1 MKTSDEQVR
10 EIIAQ
15 QAGEW
20 FVAHRAG
27 SLDATER
34 RDFDAWLTASPVHV
48 EEYLG
53 VALLARY
60 LPAAADDPE
69 MPLETILER
78 AGEMEAGH
86 ESEPKLLS
94 RILQPVEEQARPR
107 LTWRW
112 ATAIA
117 TAVILIGGP
126 LLWWS
131 SGRVATE
138 RYTTRHGEMK
148 NWRLTDNSVLHVNTD
163 TALTVR
169 YSRAERLVDID
180 HGEAF
185 FEVSHEPTRPFR
197 VIAGTANVVAIGT
210 SFDVY
215 REAHSTRVTVTS
227 GRVAVGARD
236 VGGITLGVSAGE
248 QVQVTPGSPPIHAT
262 AADLSRTTAWLR
274 RQVAFEDEP
283 LAAVTAEFNRYSKV
297 PMEITTP
304 ELRTLAI
311 SGTFSVDD
319 TESFVAFLRAMDGVR
334 VEVTA
339 TRIRVSKRDIDDP
352 K

>member
-34 RDFDAWLTASPVHV
+34 RGFDAWLTASPVHV

-69 MPLETILER
+69 TPLETILER
-78 AGEMEAGH
+78 AGGMEAGH
-86 ESEPKLLS
+86 ESGPKLLS

-107 LTWRW
+107 RTWRW
-112 ATAIA
+112 AAAIA
-117 TAVILIGGP
+117 TAVVLIGGA

-148 NWRLTDNSVLHVNTD
+148 TWRLTDNSVLHVNTD

-215 REAHSTRVTVTS
+215 REAHSTRVTVAS

-248 QVQVTPGSPPIHAT
+248 QVQVTPGSPPFTPPPPICRAPRHGC
-262 AADLSRTTAWLR
+262 AARLPSKTSRSRRSRPSSTVTVRFPWRLR
-274 RQVAFEDEP
+274 RRSCARSPSAGRSRSTIPSLLWRSCELWRVCG
-283 LAAVTAEFNRYSKV
+283 SK
-297 PMEITTP
+297 
-304 ELRTLAI
+304 
-311 SGTFSVDD
+311 
-319 TESFVAFLRAMDGVR
+319 
-334 VEVTA
+334 
-339 TRIRVSKRDIDDP
+339 
-352 K
+352 

>member
-34 RDFDAWLTASPVHV
+34 RAFDAWLTTSPVHV

-53 VALLARY
+53 VAVLARH

-78 AGEMEAGH
+78 AGEPEAAY
-86 ESEPKLLS
+86 ESEPKPLS
-94 RILQPVEEQARPR
+94 RTSQPIEEHARPAH
-107 LTWRW
+107 TWRW

-148 NWRLTDNSVLHVNTD
+148 NWRLGDNSVLHVNTD

-169 YSRAERLVDID
+169 YSRAERLVDIE

-185 FEVSHEPTRPFR
+185 FEVSHEPARPFR
-197 VIAGTANVVAIGT
+197 VIAGTTDVVAVGT

-215 REAHSTRVTVTS
+215 REPHSTRVTVTS
-227 GRVAVGARD
+227 GRVAVGALD
-236 VGGITLGVSAGE
+236 VGGVTLDVRAGE
-248 QVQVTPGSPPIHAT
+248 QVQVTPGSPPTRAT
-262 AADLSRTTAWLR
+262 PADLSRSTAWLR
-274 RQVAFEDEP
+274 RQIAFEDEP
-283 LAAVTAEFNRYSKV
+283 LAAVAAEFNRYSKV

-304 ELRTLAI
+304 ELRTLSI

-319 TESFVAFLRAMDGVR
+319 TESFVAFLRAMEGVR
-334 VEVTA
+334 IEVTA

-352 K
+352 R

>member
-34 RDFDAWLTASPVHV
+34 RAFDAWLTASPVHV

-78 AGEMEAGH
+78 AGETEAGH
-86 ESEPKLLS
+86 ESEPKPLS
-94 RILQPVEEQARPR
+94 RISQPIEEHARPPR
-107 LTWRW
+107 TWRW

-117 TAVILIGGP
+117 TAVILIGP
-126 LLWWS
+126 LIWWS

-138 RYTTRHGEMK
+138 RYTTGHGEMK
-148 NWRLTDNSVLHVNTD
+148 TWRLDDNSVLHVNTD

-185 FEVSHEPTRPFR
+185 FEVSHEPTRPFC
-197 VIAGTANVVAIGT
+197 VIAGTANVVAVGT

-215 REAHSTRVTVTS
+215 REAHSTRVTVTE

-236 VGGITLGVSAGE
+236 VGGIAL
-248 QVQVTPGSPPIHAT
+248 SP
-262 AADLSRTTAWLR
+262 R
-274 RQVAFEDEP
+274 
-283 LAAVTAEFNRYSKV
+283 
-297 PMEITTP
+297 
-304 ELRTLAI
+304 
-311 SGTFSVDD
+311 SG
-319 TESFVAFLRAMDGVR
+319 
-334 VEVTA
+334 
-339 TRIRVSKRDIDDP
+339 
-352 K
+352 

>member
-1 MKTSDEQVR
+1 MNTSDEQVR

-34 RDFDAWLTASPVHV
+34 RAFDAWLTASPVHV

-53 VALLARY
+53 VALLSRH

-78 AGEMEAGH
+78 ARETEA
-86 ESEPKLLS
+86 ERESALKPPSRISEPT
-94 RILQPVEEQARPR
+94 EEHARPSH
-107 LTWRW
+107 TWRW
-112 ATAIA
+112 VTAIA
-117 TAVILIGGP
+117 SVVVVIGIT

-131 SGRVATE
+131 SGHVATE
-138 RYTTRHGEMK
+138 RYATRHGEMK
-148 NWRLTDNSVLHVNTD
+148 TWRLTDNSILHLNTD

-169 YSRAERLVDID
+169 YSHTERLVDID

-185 FEVSHEPTRPFR
+185 FEVPHEPTRPFR
-197 VIAGTANVVAIGT
+197 VIAGTANVVAVGT

-215 REAHSTRVTVTS
+215 REAHSTRVTVTE

-236 VGGITLGVSAGE
+236 LGSTPLSVSAGE
-248 QVQVTPGSPPIHAT
+248 QVQVSPGSPPTHAT
-262 AADLSRTTAWLR
+262 PADFSRTTAWLR
-274 RQVAFEDEP
+274 RQIAFDDEP
-283 LAAVTAEFNRYSKV
+283 LEAVAAEFNRYSKV

-304 ELRTLAI
+304 ELRTLSI
-311 SGTFSVDD
+311 TGTFSVDD
-319 TESFVAFLRAMDGVR
+319 TESFVAFLRAMEGVR
-334 VEVTA
+334 VEVTT
-339 TRIRVSKRDIDDP
+339 TRIRVSKRDTNDF